1 MKKLMTLLTV
11 LLTLSF
17 VSQAQTGTGKIS
29 GKVIDGSTKT
39 IEAAT
44 ITLHKAKDSAVVKIS
59 VANKEGDFVFET
71 IKEGSYFVSITAVG
85 HNKGFSETVA
95 ITAAANTVTL
105 KTIELVP
112 VSKALGNVTV
122 TARKPLIEQKID
134 RTIVNVEASVTNV
147 GASALEVLE
156 KSPGITVDKDGN
168 VSLKGK
174 QGVQIFI
181 DGRPSYLSGADLA
194 NYLRNLQSQQLDQ
207 IEIMTNP
214 PAKYDAAGNAGII
227 NIKTKKNK
235 QFGYNG
241 SLTLGYGQGVLP
253 KFNEGL
259 NFNYRHNKI
268 NLFTNL
274 SHNYRKNFQELS
286 IQRKFIDASTKNVV
300 SHFNQVNH
308 LTDFNQSYSG
318 KIGMDY
324 SASKKT
330 TVGVV
335 VSGFINPGEFASRG
349 NIFISDPSMVLQSET
364 RARAAN
370 EEKWK
375 NISTN
380 LNIRHTIDS
389 TGKEL
394 SGDIDYIRYRVT
406 NNQQITN
413 SYYNAAGVPNKIS
426 DSLIGTLPQHI
437 DIYSAKMDYIHP
449 LKKGAKLE
457 MGFKVSYVESDN
469 DARYDSLLNRVY
481 ILDSGRYNHFTYKEN
496 INAAYVNY
504 SKQFSKKWSGQFGLR
519 VENTNIKG
527 HSTGYTYNAGSNFGN
542 FDSTFKRNYTQL
554 FPTVYMQYAASEKHN
569 FGFNYGRRIRRP
581 DYESLNPFIMFL
593 DRYTFEQGNPNL
605 LPQFSHNIELTH
617 TFKSFLTTTLNY
629 TKTTDIIQQILVQN
643 NEKNQTYV
651 KQANIA
657 SQRQYGLSVNVMLQP
672 KKWWNSNIY
681 LNVFNNNFKGII
693 NNDFVSVGATTGL
706 INVSNQFKFNKG
718 WAAEAGGFYRTKG
731 VDGIFSI
738 KGLGMVS
745 MGVSKT
751 ILKQKGS
758 LRLSVRDV
766 FWTNRVKGESRYSN
780 IDARF
785 QQYRDSRVANLS
797 FTYRFA
803 KGKMN
808 GGPKRRSG
816 GAGEEQ
822 SRVKNGGDN

>member
-11 LLTLSF
+11 LLTLSL
-17 VSQAQTGTGKIS
+17 VGQAQTNTGKIS

-44 ITLHKAKDSAVVKIS
+44 ITLHKAKDSSVVKIS
-59 VANKEGDFVFET
+59 VANKEGDFVFEFV
-71 IKEGSYFVSITAVG
+71 KEGSYFVSITAVG
-85 HNKGFSETVA
+85 HNKGFSETVSITTASTA
-95 ITAAANTVTL
+95 ITL
-105 KTIELVP
+105 KTIELIP
-112 VSKALGNVTV
+112 VTKSLGNVTV

-181 DGRPSYLSGADLA
+181 DGRPSYLSGPDLA

-241 SLTLGYGQGVLP
+241 SLTLGYGQGRLP
-253 KFNEGL
+253 KFNEGF

-286 IQRKFIDASTKNVV
+286 IQRKFIDVTTKNVV

-324 SASKKT
+324 NVSKKT
-330 TVGVV
+330 TMGVV
-335 VSGFINPGEFASRG
+335 VSGFINPGEFTSRG
-349 NIFISDPSMVLQSET
+349 IMFISDPNMILQSET

-370 EEKWK
+370 KEKWK
-375 NISTN
+375 NVSTN
-380 LNIRHTIDS
+380 FNMRHIIDS
-389 TGKEL
+389 LGKEI
-394 SGDIDYIRYRVT
+394 SGDIDYIRYRVS

-413 SYYNAAGVPNKIS
+413 SYYNAVGVPNKIS
-426 DSLIGTLPQHI
+426 DSLIGNLPQHI
-437 DIYSAKMDYIHP
+437 DIYSAKVDYIHP

-457 MGFKVSYVESDN
+457 MGFKTSYVETDN

-481 ILDSGRYNHFTYKEN
+481 VLDSGRYNHFTYKEN
-496 INAAYVNY
+496 VNAAYVNY

-554 FPTVYMQYAASEKHN
+554 FPTVYMQYAPNEKHN
-569 FGFNYGRRIRRP
+569 FGINYGRRIRRP

-605 LPQFSHNIELTH
+605 LPQFSHNVELTH
-617 TFKSFLTTTLNY
+617 TFKGFLTTTLNY

-643 NEKNQTYV
+643 NEKNQTFV

-657 SQRQYGLSVNVMLQP
+657 SQRQYGIAVNIMVQP
-672 KKWWNSNIY
+672 KKWWNGNIY
-681 LNVFNNNFKGII
+681 MNVYNNNFKGII

-706 INVSNQFKFNKG
+706 INISNQFKFNKG
-718 WAAEAGGFYRTKG
+718 WAAEAGGFYRTEG
-731 VDGIFSI
+731 VDGIFRV

-758 LRLSVRDV
+758 LRFSVRDV

-780 IDARF
+780 IDASF

-808 GGPKRRSG
+808 GGPKRKAG